1 MRQPGHMQD
10 GQVSEDDMLREEEEE
25 EEGGEVKR
33 GNICCSFW

>member
-25 EEGGEVKR
+25 EGGEVKR